1 MPLSKSKVKK
11 SALPKEKVPVLPP
24 EFLKASGV
32 ASYYGFTA
40 SPSITIEREDLI
52 KARLFRESG
61 IQDVHPFSDNASKFS
76 GYLEEKIAILR
87 NVIEKKMAHLPQ
99 PLMLYY
105 EGPLKGNPHIKK
117 TSKERTFNLELIGNP
132 KSIAEA
138 MIIETAFVIAK
149 EQYAKEE
156 LSVELN
162 TIGDKE
168 SLARFTRELGV
179 YYKKHYSE
187 VPAHCRAII
196 KKDIFEI
203 FNCKEE
209 KCLELQ
215 EHAPKAISYL
225 SEPSRKHFMEVLEYL
240 ESLNIPYTINHK
252 LIGSRSYCS
261 GVLFE
266 IIASQDN
273 HSHTIAIGERYN
285 SLSKKVW
292 GKKETPAIGVAI
304 SIYSTSS
311 GVGKKTVLK
320 VRNPKFYFIQLGFDA
335 KLKSLQIMEIL
346 RQAKIPVSQGLSKDK
361 LAAQIATVEKL
372 KIPYII
378 IMGQKEAMENSVVV
392 RDMNT
397 RSQDTVPVA
406 DLVAYLKKVK

>member
-1 MPLSKSKVKK
+1 MPTQKSKVKK
-11 SALPKEKVPVLPP
+11 APLPKEKVPVLPA
-24 EFLKASGV
+24 EYLKAASI
-32 ASYYGFTA
+32 ASYYGFVP
-40 SPSITIEREDLI
+40 SPSVAVEKEDLS
-52 KARLFRESG
+52 KTRLFRESTVK
-61 IQDVHPFSDNASKFS
+61 DVHPFSDESSKFS
-76 GYLEEKIAILR
+76 GYLEEKIALMR

-117 TSKERTFNLELIGNP
+117 LSKDRTFNLEIIGNS

-138 MIIETAFVIAK
+138 MLIETTFVIAK
-149 EQYAKEE
+149 EQYSKEE
-156 LSVELN
+156 LMVELN

-179 YYKKHYSE
+179 FYKKHYSE

-203 FNCKEE
+203 FNCKDE
-209 KCLELQ
+209 KCLALQ
-215 EHAPKAISYL
+215 EHAPKALSYL
-225 SEPSRKHFMEVLEYL
+225 TETSRKHFMEVLEYL
-240 ESLNIPYTINHK
+240 ESLHIPYTINHK
-252 LIGSRSYCS
+252 LIGARSYCS
-261 GVLFE
+261 GILFE
-266 IIASQDN
+266 VKACTGETC
-273 HSHTIAIGERYN
+273 HTIAIGERYN

-304 SIYSTSS
+304 QIYSTSGS
-311 GVGKKTVLK
+311 MGKKNVVK
-320 VRNPKFYFIQLGFDA
+320 VKNPKFYFIQLGFDA
-335 KLKSLQIMEIL
+335 KLKSLQIMELL